1 MSSYNYKYTK
11 VSSNTGKSEY
21 KNWTNTS
28 FWQSNIW
35 AEILRKTHQAQDIF
49 VCFCDTHA
57 ILLERRSIFGK
68 YMGLYALGVEG
79 NLINPD
85 LLAFIQS
92 NISTSHDLFLQ
103 IEPLNEMKDE
113 GWRMKNEAPFRRFI
127 EPVTAVLSLKTSEES
142 LLASF
147 AEKGRY
153 NIRLAQKR
161 WVTTKWV
168 KWSDVY
174 GEKTYLEAFYDI
186 LDETTK
192 RDGFSHNSLAY
203 YQHFIKTLEENNA
216 WWLLVAEKDGVLHAA
231 GIFAYWWKTAIYYY
245 GASSSDREI
254 RRDMA
259 TYLLQ
264 WSAIQEGVKRGCETY
279 DFFGISEDGTGK
291 LAGVTEFKLRFN
303 PEKVHLPE
311 EVVFIYKPLLLKF
324 LQVLSKVRKKFR

>member
-1 MSSYNYKYTK
+1 MSSYNYKYIK
-11 VSSNTGKSEY
+11 VSPNTGKSEY

-35 AEILRKTHQAQDIF
+35 ADILRKTNQAQDIF
-49 VCFCDTHA
+49 VCFSDSHA
-57 ILLERRSIFGK
+57 VLLERRTIFRE
-68 YMGLYALGVEG
+68 YTGLYVLGVDGGLVDNE
-79 NLINPD
+79 LFS
-85 LLAFIQS
+85 FIQS
-92 NISTSHDLFLQ
+92 NIRTSHDLFLQ
-103 IEPLNEMKDE
+103 IEPVTPTNLQ
-113 GWRMKNEAPFRRFI
+113 GQSVPFRRFI
-127 EPVTAVLSLKTSEES
+127 EPVTAILDLKTSEET

-168 KWSDVY
+168 KWSDSY

-192 RDGFSHNSLAY
+192 RDGFSHNSLTY
-203 YQHFIKTLEENNA
+203 YKRFVETLEENNA
-216 WWLLVAEKDGVLHAA
+216 GGLLVAERDGVLHAA
-231 GIFAYWWKTAIYYY
+231 GIFTYWWKTAIYYY

-264 WSAIQEGVKRGCETY
+264 WSAIQEGMKRGCETY
-279 DFFGISEDGTGK
+279 DFLGISEDGTGK
-291 LAGVTEFKLRFN
+291 LSGVTEFKLRFN
-303 PEKVHLPE
+303 PEKIRFPE
-311 EVVFIYKPLLLKF
+311 EVVVIYKPLLLKL
-324 LQVLSKVRKKFR
+324 LQFVSKIRKLFR